1 MTSDTKPIA
10 DRYRIFAHFE
20 AKGRSAAYEA
30 LAGFF
35 ADSEPCLQYVSQFP
49 SDKQQPNLVFAA
61 LRQIAGVPDS
71 QAADRKRVVSGT
83 YEEDRGRLIL
93 AR

>member
-1 MTSDTKPIA
+1 MATDTKPIA

-35 ADSEPCLQYVSQFP
+35 ADSELCLHYVSQFP
-49 SDKQQPNLVFAA
+49 SFWHTHIPTATT
-61 LRQIAGVPDS
+61 S
-71 QAADRKRVVSGT
+71 SG
-83 YEEDRGRLIL
+83 
-93 AR
+93 